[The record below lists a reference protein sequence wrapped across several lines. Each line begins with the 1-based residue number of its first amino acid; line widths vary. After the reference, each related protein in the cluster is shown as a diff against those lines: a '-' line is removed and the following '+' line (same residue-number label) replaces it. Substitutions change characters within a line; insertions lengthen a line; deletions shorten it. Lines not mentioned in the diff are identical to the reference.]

1 MTDGTT
7 SQETDML
14 ITISPDA
21 PESTKSA
28 ILLAAAERGVRAQAM
43 ANGRGGEVIAI
54 AGSLSPLMAELA
66 GIESV
71 QPVHKS
77 YMLASL
83 EARSSSVVRV
93 GNVAIGGGSPVIM
106 AGPCSIESRESLV
119 ELARAVKA
127 AGATMLRGGA
137 FKPRSSPYSFQG
149 LGVEGLQ
156 HLAAAREATGLPV
169 VTEVMEPEQ
178 VDAVVAYADMLQV
191 GSRNMANFPL
201 LKRIGQHE
209 TPVLLKRGF
218 SATLEEFLMSAEY
231 IMASGNPNVVL
242 CERGIRGF
250 DAAFR
255 FNLDLNVVP
264 AIKEVSHLP
273 VIVDPSHGTGRRSLV
288 KRMSMAGL
296 ASGADGLMV
305 EVHPDPDAAL
315 SDGYQTITPD
325 DLAQIHRYGLAVHEA
340 LAGLDDDEQPAAQ
353 EMEEMPVIATLRNEP
368 RVALSA

>member
-1 MTDGTT
+1 
-7 SQETDML
+7 ML
-14 ITISPDA
+14 ITISSEA
-21 PESTKSA
+21 PQSTRSA
-28 ILLAAAERGVRAQAM
+28 ILHAAAEGGLRTQTM
-43 ANGRGGEVIAI
+43 ANGRGGEVVAI
-54 AGSLSPLMAELA
+54 VGSLPHLL
-66 GIESV
+66 GDLPGVESI
-71 QPVHKS
+71 QPVHKP

-83 EARSSSVVRV
+83 EARATSIVDAGGVK
-93 GNVAIGGGSPVIM
+93 IGGGTPVIM
-106 AGPCSIESRESLV
+106 AGPCSIESRETLV
-119 ELARAVKA
+119 DLARAVKA

-156 HLAAAREATGLPV
+156 HLAAAREATGLAV
-169 VTEVMEPEQ
+169 VTEVMEPDQ
-178 VDAVVAYADMLQV
+178 VEVVAGYADMLQI

-201 LKRIGQHE
+201 LKRIGQCT

-218 SATLEEFLMSAEY
+218 SATLEELLMSAEY
-231 IMASGNPNVVL
+231 IMANGNPNVVL

-255 FNLDLNVVP
+255 FNLDLNIVP

-288 KRMSMAGL
+288 KRMAMAGL

-305 EVHPDPDAAL
+305 EVHPDPERAL

-325 DLAQIHRYGLAVHEA
+325 ELAHIHRHGLVLHAA
-340 LAGLDDDEQPAAQ
+340 LTGLDDAGVDETISVDGPARITA
-353 EMEEMPVIATLRNEP
+353 LRNEP
-368 RVALSA
+368 AAVLSA